1 MSVSTVQ
8 NEQNAGQLI
17 DNQAEIQKNL
27 LAMQQAL
34 DGKTGGGGGTVSAG
48 PSAPSSDIDP
58 FLSVGI
64 TSSKYAKGAEI
75 AMTAMSDGAKKPG
88 GDMMFSGGNK
98 KGSRFVQIHQGGI
111 SAMPT
116 SYSDRKEMA
125 KMMAKPDKKELAE
138 RKLAAQINGATS
150 TVAGHSYAHG
160 NSAVVGG
167 GAKISGG
174 SVAAL
179 SAAPEMLSDP
189 VMKKYQDNII
199 TASNNLSRPSWQRMN
214 EGSARGDA
222 DMELLI
228 SQETPEQQRMRLGQ
242 ASQSIKAMEANQ
254 SHDYLVDRN
263 SGGFVKN
270 APNAPSA
277 PTPPGQ
283 SK

>member
-8 NEQNAGQLI
+8 NEQNGGQLI
-17 DNQAEIQKNL
+17 DNQAAIKDNL

-34 DGKTGGGGGTVSAG
+34 DAKTGGGGGTVSAG

-88 GDMMFSGGNK
+88 SDMMFSGGK
-98 KGSRFVQIHQGGI
+98 KGSRFTQIHDGGI
-111 SAMPT
+111 SAMPS
-116 SYSDRKEMA
+116 SYSDRKLMA
-125 KMMAKPDKKELAE
+125 KMMAKPDKKELAD

-179 SAAPEMLSDP
+179 SAAPEVLSDP
-189 VMKKYQDNII
+189 LLKKYQDNII
-199 TASNNLSRPSWQRMN
+199 TATNNINRPSWQRIN
-214 EGSARGDA
+214 EGLAQGHA
-222 DMELLI
+222 DMELLAN
-228 SQETPEQQRMRLGQ
+228 QETPEQQRLRLAQ
-242 ASQSIKAMEANQ
+242 TSQSFKAMEANQ
-254 SHDYLVDRN
+254 SHDYVVDRN
-263 SGGFVKN
+263 SGGFKN

-277 PTPPGQ
+277 PTPPG
-283 SK
+283 K